1 MKNGIPINWQ
11 LSRQRVSPLVVTQ
24 PERLKDAKDLQ
35 LEVLYH
41 HHQSRHPSTLIQ
53 PVNNETFCS
62 VIMQC
67 SGQNLMPFLWSVRCS
82 VFIAYCETLQCTEFL
97 QLKTQTWW
105 SQGRIGQSTAFLRI
119 SVHFTFYAFSPFSVV
134 HLFCSGP
141 IKSILKCIVL
151 QCAMR
156 IAGHCTAQCA
166 VEVVKLS
173 LKTDCEES
181 SSR

>member
-1 MKNGIPINWQ
+1 MMM
-11 LSRQRVSPLVVTQ
+11 LARVMVFFHVVLQ
-24 PERLKDAKDLQ
+24 PERPKDAKDLQ

-41 HHQSRHPSTLIQ
+41 HHKSRHPSTLLQ
-53 PVNNETFCS
+53 PVYIAAFCG

-82 VFIAYCETLQCTEFL
+82 VFIAYCKTLQCTEFL

-156 IAGHCTAQCA
+156 IAAHCTAQCA
-166 VEVVKLS
+166 VEVVKLG